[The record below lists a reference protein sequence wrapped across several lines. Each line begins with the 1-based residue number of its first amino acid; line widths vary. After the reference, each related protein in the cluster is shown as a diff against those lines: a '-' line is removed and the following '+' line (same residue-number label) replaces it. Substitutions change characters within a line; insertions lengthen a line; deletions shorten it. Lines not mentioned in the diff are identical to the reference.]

1 MTDVE
6 AVKQMMDQ
14 HEAILGARAR
24 TVLQQAGV
32 TTIPLHIPLWNALS
46 IMAPRGDELAQIIL
60 GVIVGFNPMPDRSY
74 GENLFAARRRAL
86 VWMAAVKA
94 RPGCKHPSDWP
105 VFAQTE
111 AEVVS
116 EAEALISQF
125 ETAQPMRV
133 HAIERDLKAELR
145 KRGWRV

>member
-1 MTDVE
+1 MTDDRVE
-6 AVKQMMDQ
+6 VVKQMMDQ
-14 HEAILGARAR
+14 HEAILGARVR

-32 TTIPLHIPLWNALS
+32 TAIPLHIPLWDAVE

-60 GVIVGFNPMPDRSY
+60 GVTIGFDPMPDRSY
-74 GENLFAARRRAL
+74 GENLFTVRRRAL
-86 VWMAAVKA
+86 VWLAAAKA
-94 RPGCKHPSDWP
+94 SGGYVANRLRSEETVEEGVAK
-105 VFAQTE
+105 AQ
-111 AEVVS
+111 
-116 EAEALISQF
+116 ALIAEF